1 MVINMNI
8 IDVASKINLD
18 RKDLFS
24 YNDEY
29 AKIINFKNN
38 NTLRKLILVT
48 SINPTSK
55 GEGKTTLVIGLNDAL
70 RRLGKNSIAV
80 LREPSMGPV
89 FGVKGGATGGGLAS
103 IIPNDTINLSFT
115 GDIDAVENANNLIA
129 ALIDNHI
136 FQGNLLDIQKRTFNR
151 CLDVNDRVL
160 RNLFS
165 NNNEIHFDITAAS
178 EMMGIM
184 TLAKNQ
190 DDLKNKIDN
199 IIIGFNSKEKPI
211 YFKNLNCTN
220 AIVKILEHAI
230 YPNLV
235 QSLEENPVLVHMGPF
250 ANVSI
255 GCNSLISTNLALNL
269 ADYTIVEAGF
279 GSDLGAEKFYDIK
292 CRYGNLNPSMVLINV
307 TIDALKQHGNGNL
320 IKGFDNLKIH
330 INNMKLFNKNIIV
343 VLNKYDTNTEN
354 EINQLRNF
362 VLKED
367 VLFEISEAYF
377 KGSLGTLDLA
387 KTILNINSD
396 NNFHY
401 LYDLN
406 DDIISKINT
415 ICTKIYRAKEVI
427 YNNEIIT
434 KIKKLEELG
443 FNKLPICIA
452 KTPLSLSSNKNILDL
467 NQEYNVEVKDI
478 KIKNGASYIIVY
490 LGNILT
496 MPGLPEKPNA
506 INF

>member
-1 MVINMNI
+1 MNI
-8 IDVASKINLD
+8 LEVSKKINLD
-18 RKDLFS
+18 GKDLFS

-70 RRLGKNSIAV
+70 RHLNINSLAV

-103 IIPNDTINLSFT
+103 IIPSDTINLSFT
-115 GDIDAVENANNLIA
+115 GDIDAVTSANNLIA

-136 FQGNLLDIQKRTFNR
+136 FQGNELDIKNITFNR
-151 CLDVNDRVL
+151 CLDINDRSL
-160 RNLFS
+160 RNIS
-165 NNNEIHFDITAAS
+165 CNNNELHFDITAAS

-184 TLAKNQ
+184 TLAKDQ
-190 DDLKNKIDN
+190 DDLKKKINN
-199 IIIGFNSKEKPI
+199 IIIGFNSKEEPV
-211 YFKNLNCTN
+211 YFKSLNCTN
-220 AIVKILEHAI
+220 AVLKILERAI

-235 QSLEENPVLVHMGPF
+235 QSLEHNPVLVHMGPF

-292 CRYGNLNPSMVLINV
+292 CRYGNLKPNMVLINV

-320 IKGFDNLKIH
+320 TKGFDNLKIH
-330 INNMKLFNKNIIV
+330 IDNMKLFNKNIIV
-343 VLNKYDTNTEN
+343 VLNKYNTNTLEEINELKKFVEN
-354 EINQLRNF
+354 EN
-362 VLKED
+362 
-367 VLFEISEAYF
+367 VLFEISEAYL
-377 KGSLGTLDLA
+377 KGSIGTLDLA
-387 KTILNINSD
+387 KTVLNINED
-396 NNFHY
+396 NNFNY
-401 LYDLN
+401 LYNLN

-427 YNNEIIT
+427 YNDDILN
-434 KIKKLEELG
+434 KIKQLEELG
-443 FNKLPICIA
+443 FNNLPICAA
-452 KTPLSLSSNKNILDL
+452 KTPLSLSSNKNILDV
-467 NQEYNVEVKDI
+467 NQVYNVEVKDI
-478 KIKNGASYIIVY
+478 KIKNGASYIVIY

-496 MPGLPEKPNA
+496 MPGLPKEPNA
-506 INF
+506 MNF

>member
-1 MVINMNI
+1 MNI
-8 IDVASKINLD
+8 LEVAEKLNLN
-18 RKDLFS
+18 KNDLFS

-38 NTLRKLILVT
+38 NTLKKLILVT

-70 RRLGKNSIAV
+70 RSLNINSLAV

-89 FGVKGGATGGGLAS
+89 FGVKGGATGGGAAS
-103 IIPNDTINLSFT
+103 IIPSDTINLSFT
-115 GDIDAVENANNLIA
+115 GDIDAVTNANNLIS

-136 FQGNLLDIQKRTFNR
+136 FHGNELDIKNITFNR
-151 CLDVNDRVL
+151 CLDVNDRSL
-160 RNLFS
+160 RNIYYNDS
-165 NNNEIHFDITAAS
+165 EAHFDITAAS

-184 TLAKNQ
+184 TLAKDQ

-199 IIIGFNSKEKPI
+199 IIIGFNSKEEPV
-211 YFKNLNCTN
+211 YFKSLNCTN
-220 AIVKILEHAI
+220 AILKILKQAI

-235 QSLEENPVLVHMGPF
+235 QSLEHNPVLVHMGPF

-255 GCNSLISTNLALNL
+255 GCNSLLSTNLALNL

-292 CRYGNLNPSMVLINV
+292 CRYGNLKPSMVLINI

-343 VLNKYDTNTEN
+343 VLNKYETNTLE
-354 EINQLRNF
+354 EINELKNF
-362 VLKED
+362 VESEN
-367 VLFEISEAYF
+367 VLFEISESYL
-377 KGSLGTLDLA
+377 KGSLGVTSLA
-387 KTILNINSD
+387 KTILNINGE
-396 NNFHY
+396 NNFNY

-406 DDIISKINT
+406 LDIISKINT
-415 ICTKIYRAKEVI
+415 ISKKIYRAKDVI
-427 YNNEIIT
+427 YNDDILS
-434 KIKKLEELG
+434 KIKKIEELG
-443 FNKLPICIA
+443 FKNLPICIA
-452 KTPLSLSSNKNILDL
+452 KTPLSLSSDKNILDV
-467 NQEYNVEVKDI
+467 NQEYDVEVKDI
-478 KIKNGASYIIVY
+478 KVKNGASYIVVY

-496 MPGLPEKPNA
+496 MPGLPKEPNA
-506 INF
+506 MNF